1 MARTTS
7 RGQHMDKSLVIRVSE
22 EDDANI
28 KIAAQRQGMDKS
40 QMIRKMLIDARI
52 IRPVC
57 SGLDDI

>member
-1 MARTTS
+1 
-7 RGQHMDKSLVIRVSE
+7 MDKSLVIRVSE